1 MEFVIRGRCGR
12 FEPNA
17 DAFLDEERGAIVVT
31 LEVAGVAP
39 ESLRLTV
46 EADRLLIAGR
56 RFDTLPQRR
65 GSFVLK
71 EIAFGEF
78 GRELDLP
85 VSVDIERS
93 SATYL
98 DGLLTIVLPIAATA
112 YIPTARN
119 DVRIIVQRI
128 VI

>member
-1 MEFVIRGRCGR
+1 MDFVIRGRCGR

-17 DAFLDEERGAIVVT
+17 DAFLDEEREALILT

-39 ESLRLTV
+39 ESVRLSI
-46 EADRLLIAGR
+46 EGERLLIVGR
-56 RFDTLPQRR
+56 RYDILHQRR

-78 GRELDLP
+78 GREIVLP
-85 VSVDIERS
+85 VAIDLDHS

-98 DGLLTIVLPIAATA
+98 DGLLSIVLPIAATA
-112 YIPTARN
+112 YIPTART
-119 DVRIIVQRI
+119 DVRIIVQRTTS
-128 VI
+128 

>member
-1 MEFVIRGRCGR
+1 M
-12 FEPNA
+12 
-17 DAFLDEERGAIVVT
+17 T

-46 EADRLLIAGR
+46 EAERLSIAGR

>member
-39 ESLRLTV
+39 ETLRLTV
-46 EADRLLIAGR
+46 EAERLSIAGR